1 MEATDIKKIIIEDK
15 DGTQEI
21 HKKGVTV
28 WLEPSKSGDEDKVV
42 MNFVNMTKPEI
53 AGFLS
58 VATDM
63 YIELGEALANG
74 E

>member
-1 MEATDIKKIIIEDK
+1 
-15 DGTQEI
+15 
-21 HKKGVTV
+21 
-28 WLEPSKSGDEDKVV
+28 